1 MKVAL
6 FLELLLVA
14 LVAVGRFVWQ
24 RRGQAALGLAV
35 FLATVSF
42 SAARPGPW
50 FGA

>member
-24 RRGQAALGLAV
+24 RRGQALLGLLMFFASIA
-35 FLATVSF
+35 L

-50 FGA
+50 WGY